1 MELEDETDGAV
12 AETVEG
18 RPLEGEDIL
27 PVEPY
32 RPRGRPVE
40 STEDMHEGGL
50 AGSRGADHADPFPP
64 FDAQIDPAQH
74 LHAPI
79 RGAETLV

>member
-1 MELEDETDGAV
+1 MELEDEADGAV

-18 RPLEGEDIL
+18 RPLESEDIL

-40 STEDMHEGGL
+40 GTEDVHEGGL
-50 AGSRGADHADPFPP
+50 AGSRGADHADPLPP
-64 FDAQIDPAQH
+64 LDTEVDAA
-74 LHAPI
+74 
-79 RGAETLV
+79 